1 VGDRLVERLV
11 VAVEWGA
18 ATFLA
23 LVTALTFVSVIMR
36 YLFVAPVPDDFDF
49 SRLML
54 GISVFWGIACACY
67 RGEHIQV
74 DILWGVLPRWGRL
87 AVDALATGISLA
99 FMATFAWMMLERV
112 ARARAAGMTTV
123 DLHVPIWPFYG
134 AAWLGL
140 ALAVVL
146 LPVYLHRI
154 FQR

>member
-1 VGDRLVERLV
+1 
-11 VAVEWGA
+11 
-18 ATFLA
+18 
-23 LVTALTFVSVIMR
+23 
-36 YLFVAPVPDDFDF
+36 
-49 SRLML
+49 
-54 GISVFWGIACACY
+54 
-67 RGEHIQV
+67 
-74 DILWGVLPRWGRL
+74 VLPRWGRL